1 MRRRT
6 LTTRLTLSYVLATL
20 VGLVLLGGSVLGLV
34 ARSLQTQ
41 LLDALQSQ
49 TAVYAAYAATLA
61 SDTSTLGAQASAI
74 VERFPTP
81 PDVEVRIFATN
92 GSLLLPK
99 GPLGLFPSRPVRPYL
114 VNSLVLPP
122 VGQEE
127 DRRYAA
133 QPIIVNGQTIGVV
146 EVSQSIGRIG
156 QVLHTLL
163 IALLLAAVVATL
175 GALLLGTL
183 LARTLTRP
191 LHQLRDV
198 AGAIAAGNLATRS
211 PDHSSDEIGQLAAQI
226 NTMADDLQSRIQQVE
241 TLATTRQQFYRNVSH
256 ELRTPLTA
264 IRGMAEN
271 LEDDATPDQLAAL
284 QVIQAETAR
293 LQRLVE
299 ELLQPGD
306 QVLQPLRQRRVF
318 DLQALVEEC
327 CTLLLPRADRSSIF
341 MHSSFTIPSPISG
354 DRDRVKQAILNLLD
368 NALKWTPSRGRITIG
383 GSQNAGMVIL
393 MISDSGP
400 GIPPALRA
408 QLWERGVHSS
418 DGGQGF
424 GLALVK
430 EVVEAHGGSVQ
441 FTDGPGTVI
450 SVRLPLVRD

>member
-6 LTTRLTLSYVLATL
+6 LTTRLTLSYLLATL
-20 VGLVLLGGSVLGLV
+20 VGLMLLGGSVLGLV
-34 ARSLQTQ
+34 ARGLQTQ

-49 TAVYAAYAATLA
+49 TTVYAAYAATLA
-61 SDTSTLGAQASAI
+61 SDTATLGAQAQAI
-74 VERFPTP
+74 VARFPTP

-99 GPLGLFPSRPVRPYL
+99 GPLGIFPSRPVRPYL

-122 VGQEE
+122 VGQDEG
-127 DRRYAA
+127 RRYAA
-133 QPIIVNGQTIGVV
+133 QPVIVNGQTIGVV
-146 EVSQSIGRIG
+146 EVSRSAARIG
-156 QVLHTLL
+156 QVLHTLVV
-163 IALLLAAVVATL
+163 ALLLAAVVATL

-211 PDHSSDEIGQLAAQI
+211 PDHSPDEIGQLAAEI
-226 NTMADDLQSRIQQVE
+226 NSMADDLQSRIEQIE

-271 LEDDATPDQLAAL
+271 LEDDATPEQLAAL
-284 QVIQAETAR
+284 QVIQAEAAR

-306 QVLQPLRQRRVF
+306 QVLQPLRQRRTF
-318 DLQALVEEC
+318 DLRALIDEC
-327 CTLLLPRADRSSIF
+327 CTLLLPRAERNGILLR
-341 MHSSFTIPSPISG
+341 SSFTISSLISG
-354 DRDRVKQAILNLLD
+354 DRDRVKQAILNMLD
-368 NALKWTPSRGRITIG
+368 NALKWTPARGRIMIVG
-383 GSQNAGMVIL
+383 NQRAGMVTIT
-393 MISDSGP
+393 IHDTGP
-400 GIPPALRA
+400 GIPPALRPH
-408 QLWERGVHSS
+408 LWERGVHSS

-430 EVVEAHGGSVQ
+430 EVVEAHGGRVQ
-441 FTDGPGTVI
+441 LDSGPGTAI
-450 SVRLPLVRD
+450 SVH